1 MWWAGENT
9 WYEGLAS
16 PSRDVENC
24 WQVTYSNGQ
33 IENEFCHVVIFDTPT
48 PAVHSEISLPADLS
62 AESVCLS
69 PILTKRRSN
78 RSNVLAACDISDS
91 DSSPDSPCLSARG
104 SSITPLVEATRRISD
119 SEISPGFPTCSPI
132 VDSPDVP
139 AAEVPASLS
148 PTQVASDNCCDAK
161 HVETT
166 LDRDIDARM
175 RIDFSPPEPRY
186 RPASLEIRDCD
197 LSDVTENERLNDL
210 LPVWSIEG
218 SVIPLDFEPTK
229 RNVTQVLIDIL
240 K

>member
-1 MWWAGENT
+1 MKTENSASLGLGVCPFCNSVFAALRGMSVHLKSCTHPRALLSELVEGPFPRTCRVWWAGENT

-33 IENEFCHVVIFDTPT
+33 IENEFCHVVIFD
-48 PAVHSEISLPADLS
+48 S

-91 DSSPDSPCLSARG
+91 DISSDSSCLSARG
-104 SSITPLVEATRRISD
+104 SSITPLAAATRRISD

-139 AAEVPASLS
+139 AAEVPACLS
-148 PTQVASDNCCDAK
+148 HSSGV
-161 HVETT
+161 
-166 LDRDIDARM
+166 R
-175 RIDFSPPEPRY
+175 
-186 RPASLEIRDCD
+186 
-197 LSDVTENERLNDL
+197 
-210 LPVWSIEG
+210 
-218 SVIPLDFEPTK
+218 
-229 RNVTQVLIDIL
+229 
-240 K
+240 

>member
-1 MWWAGENT
+1 M
-9 WYEGLAS
+9 
-16 PSRDVENC
+16 
-24 WQVTYSNGQ
+24 
-33 IENEFCHVVIFDTPT
+33 
-48 PAVHSEISLPADLS
+48 
-62 AESVCLS
+62 
-69 PILTKRRSN
+69 
-78 RSNVLAACDISDS
+78 
-91 DSSPDSPCLSARG
+91 
-104 SSITPLVEATRRISD
+104 
-119 SEISPGFPTCSPI
+119 
-132 VDSPDVP
+132 P

-175 RIDFSPPEPRY
+175 RIDFSPPEPRW

-229 RNVTQVLIDIL
+229 RNVTQVLIDIQRIL
-240 K
+240 KGFPPLALWRNAQMRRWERATAEFVPYFEQALTLDRNSSAFLVMCLRVLELPSLALKFTLPEQKGVSEGKIALSNKLRKVESLTLQNRLHAAGKVLFSHGIAPVSDA